1 MTNYTKPWLSHL
13 EQLQQLIDRGLTVT
27 DDQRALAHLQRI
39 GYYRL
44 SGYWFA
50 FRQRSGVCTPLNK
63 NGKRLLKKGKTD
75 YLALDTFKHG
85 TTFQQAVDL
94 YVFDKRLRLLAL
106 DGLERIEVA
115 LRVDIAHTL
124 GRLDPYAYLNPSLLH
139 DEFAYKIDQKTGV
152 TPLHK
157 WQESHARL
165 INRSRETFI
174 EHHKKKYGL
183 PLPIWIASEVWD
195 FGTLSHLFGGMR
207 EQEQDAIAARYGISN
222 GRVFASW
229 LRSLNYLRNVC
240 AHHSR
245 LWNRNMADQPRKPS
259 HGEANPFFQGWQ
271 DAHVQA
277 RPFLLL
283 CIVQFLLMTANPT
296 STWWTRLADLLNSFP
311 DLHAVGL
318 NLKGMGVIEGWEQWE
333 WTGKQ

>member
-1 MTNYTKPWLSHL
+1 MAYDKPWLSYL
-13 EQLQQLIDRGLTVT
+13 EQLQQLKDRGLTIT
-27 DDQRALAHLQRI
+27 DEQRALAHLQRI

-44 SGYWFA
+44 SGYWYA
-50 FRQRSGVCTPLNK
+50 FRQRSGACSPLSK
-63 NGKRLLKKGKTD
+63 SGIPMLKKGKTD
-75 YLALDTFKHG
+75 HLMLDTFKPG
-85 TTFQQAVDL
+85 AAFQQAVDL

-106 DGLERIEVA
+106 DALERIEVG

-139 DEFAYKIDQKTGV
+139 DEFAQKIDQKTGL

-157 WQESHARL
+157 WQENQARL
-165 INRSRETFI
+165 INRSKETFI

-183 PLPIWIASEVWD
+183 PVPIWIASEIWD

-207 EQEQDAIAARYGISN
+207 EREQDAIAARYGISN

-245 LWNRNMADQPRKPS
+245 LWNRNMADQPRKPAQ
-259 HGEANPFFQGWQ
+259 GEVPLFEHAWQ
-271 DAHVQA
+271 DSHVQA
-277 RPFLLL
+277 RPFLLF
-283 CIVQFLLMTANPT
+283 CIVQHLLMTTNPT
-296 STWWTRLADLLNSFP
+296 STWWQRLSELLVSFP
-311 DLHAVGL
+311 DLTPTGL
-318 NLKGMGVIEGWEQWE
+318 NLKGMGIIDGWHDWKWKERQ
-333 WTGKQ
+333 

>member
-1 MTNYTKPWLSHL
+1 MAYDKPWLSYL
-13 EQLQQLIDRGLTVT
+13 EQLQQLKGRGLTIT
-27 DDQRALAHLQRI
+27 DEQRALAHLQRI

-44 SGYWFA
+44 SGYWYA
-50 FRQRSGVCTPLNK
+50 FRQRSGACSPLRK
-63 NGKRLLKKGKTD
+63 SGIPMLKKGKTD
-75 YLALDTFKHG
+75 HLMLDTFKPG
-85 TTFQQAVDL
+85 ATFQQAVDL

-106 DGLERIEVA
+106 DGLERIEVG

-139 DEFAYKIDQKTGV
+139 DEFAQKIDQKTGL

-157 WQESHARL
+157 WQENQARL
-165 INRSRETFI
+165 INRSKETFI

-183 PLPIWIASEVWD
+183 PVPIWIASEIWD

-207 EQEQDAIAARYGISN
+207 EREQDAIAARYGISN

-245 LWNRNMADQPRKPS
+245 LWNRNMADQPRKPAQ
-259 HGEANPFFQGWQ
+259 GEVPLFEHAWQ
-271 DAHVQA
+271 DSHVQA
-277 RPFLLL
+277 RPFLLF
-283 CIVQFLLMTANPT
+283 CIVQHLLMTTNPT
-296 STWWTRLADLLNSFP
+296 STWWQRLSGLLISFP
-311 DLHAVGL
+311 DLTPTGL
-318 NLKGMGVIEGWEQWE
+318 NLKGMGIIDGWHDWKWKERQ
-333 WTGKQ
+333 

>member
-1 MTNYTKPWLSHL
+1 MAYDKPWLSYL
-13 EQLQQLIDRGLTVT
+13 EQLQQLKDRGLTIT
-27 DDQRALAHLQRI
+27 DEQRALAHLQRI

-44 SGYWFA
+44 SGYWYA
-50 FRQRSGVCTPLNK
+50 FRQRSGACSPLSK
-63 NGKRLLKKGKTD
+63 SGIPMLKKGKTD
-75 YLALDTFKHG
+75 HLMLDTFKPG
-85 TTFQQAVDL
+85 ATFQQAVDL

-106 DGLERIEVA
+106 DGLERIEVG

-139 DEFAYKIDQKTGV
+139 DEFAQKIDQKTGL

-157 WQESHARL
+157 WQENQARL
-165 INRSRETFI
+165 INRSKETSI

-183 PLPIWIASEVWD
+183 PVPIWIASGIWD

-207 EQEQDAIAARYGISN
+207 EREQDAIAARYGISN

-245 LWNRNMADQPRKPS
+245 LWNRNMADQPRKPAQ
-259 HGEANPFFQGWQ
+259 GEVPLFEHAWQ
-271 DAHVQA
+271 DSHVQA
-277 RPFLLL
+277 RPFLLF
-283 CIVQFLLMTANPT
+283 CIVQHLLMTINPT
-296 STWWTRLADLLNSFP
+296 STWWQRLSELLISFP
-311 DLHAVGL
+311 DLTPTGL
-318 NLKGMGVIEGWEQWE
+318 NLKGMGIIDGWHDWKWKERQ
-333 WTGKQ
+333 